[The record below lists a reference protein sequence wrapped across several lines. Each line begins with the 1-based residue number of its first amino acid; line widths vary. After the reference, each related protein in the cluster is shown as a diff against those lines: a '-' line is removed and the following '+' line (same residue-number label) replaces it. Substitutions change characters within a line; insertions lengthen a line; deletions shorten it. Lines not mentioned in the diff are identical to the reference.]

1 MDDWTKT
8 SAKDATERV
17 AQLIEKRRSQGETMT
32 PYAVAKGKKLAT
44 QFWGQSWQ
52 RHLESYAIYEQRLPA
67 GRSYLR
73 NGKVYNITTEP
84 SLVTAEVAGTQLYE
98 VSVHIKP
105 MDPDSWEEMKTSCR
119 GQISSLLDLME
130 GRLGDGVMRAL
141 CAPDLGLFPE
151 IRQIRVQCNCTDYAD
166 LCKHGA
172 AVLYA
177 IGLQF
182 DQSPDLFFK
191 LRGVNAA
198 ELIGSTAGELQPPT
212 SGSAGEVIAD
222 DDIAALFGID
232 LDAAD

>member
-1 MDDWTKT
+1 MDDWTKA
-8 SAKDATERV
+8 SAKDATEKV
-17 AQLIEKRRSQGETMT
+17 AQLIEKRRSQGESMT
-32 PYAVAKGKKLAT
+32 PFAVAKGKKLAT

-52 RHLESYAIYEQRLPA
+52 RHLESYTIYEQRLPA

-73 NGKVYNITTEP
+73 NGKVYNLNTEAGI
-84 SLVTAEVAGTQLYE
+84 VTAEVADDQLYE
-98 VSVHIKP
+98 VSVRIRP
-105 MDPDSWEEMKTSCR
+105 MDPESWEEMKAACS
-119 GQISSLLDLME
+119 GQISSLLDLLE

-151 IRQIRVQCNCTDYAD
+151 VRDIRVQCNCTDYAD
-166 LCKHGA
+166 VCKHGA

-198 ELIGSTAGELQPPT
+198 ELIQSTAGSLQQSESR
-212 SGSAGEVIAD
+212 SGSQVLAD
-222 DDIAALFGID
+222 SDIASLFGLD
-232 LDAAD
+232 LDADA

>member
-1 MDDWTKT
+1 MDDWTKA
-8 SAKDATERV
+8 SAKNATEKV
-17 AQLIEKRRSQGETMT
+17 AQLIEKRRAQGESMT
-32 PYAVAKGKKLAT
+32 PFAVAKGKKLAT

-52 RHLESYAIYEQRLPA
+52 RHLESYAVYEQRLPA

-73 NGKVYNITTEP
+73 NGKVYNLRTEP
-84 SLVTAEVAGTQLYE
+84 GIVTAEVAGTQLYE
-98 VSVHIKP
+98 ISVHIKP
-105 MDPDSWEEMKTSCR
+105 MDPDSWEEMKTSCG
-119 GQISSLLDLME
+119 GQISSLLDLLE

-141 CAPDLGLFPE
+141 CDPDLRLFPE
-151 IRQIRVQCNCTDYAD
+151 VREIRVQCNCTDYAD

-198 ELIGSTAGELQPPT
+198 ELIQSTAGSLQPT
-212 SGSAGEVIAD
+212 ESSSGGQVLAD
-222 DDIAALFGID
+222 PDIASLFGID
-232 LDAAD
+232 LDADT